1 MGTSAIRT
9 WASAAVPA
17 LGLAGALA
25 SCDREAAVTPL
36 PASSEAPLVERADFF
51 GDPVR
56 SAGQLSPRGDK
67 VAFLAPRDGVMNIW
81 VLSVDAMDDAR
92 PITAADRGVGA
103 PVWAHDNA
111 TILYLAGADLAPGG
125 QLFAV
130 SADGGA
136 PRALTPEGVEAEIVG
151 LSAEDPGA
159 VMVTMRQTDR
169 SWPDLYRVELASG
182 RRTLI
187 YRNGAGGG
195 VSQFLFDSSNRLRLG
210 VRAEPDGDAE
220 LVVRE
225 PGERWRTLFSIPF
238 QDTLSSRLVAIES
251 DSRSFLMLDSS
262 GRDRAALVRVD
273 IDTGAKT
280 VLGESARADVA
291 DVWLDP
297 ATRAPE
303 AYVAEYLRR
312 EWRALDA
319 DAETDLE
326 FLDRQLSG
334 DFEVTSRSAD
344 DARWIV
350 VEQGPMLAPR
360 SYLYDRGE
368 SRRITLLFRHYPAL
382 DQAPLQPM
390 TPVEIA
396 ARDGL
401 TLVSYLTLPIGS
413 DADGDGRPE
422 TPAPLVLLAHDGP
435 WARDSY
441 GYSALH
447 QWLANRGYG
456 ALSVNFRGST
466 GFGTA
471 FLNAGNA
478 AWGGRMQEDLV
489 DAARWAISNGVAEP
503 GRLAIAGVGFG
514 GYSALVGAS
523 HSPGEF
529 RCAASFGAIT
539 NLTAYIEASP
549 RRGELM
555 RRVGDPGTGEGRVA
569 LRDQSPVMRA
579 AQIGAPVLLALGG
592 RDPRASRGDSD
603 QIAQTLRARGV
614 GITYLLFPEEGRT
627 LLQRADR
634 AAFLAVLEHFL
645 GDCLSGR
652 VEPVGTAF
660 EGASMHALQGAVN
673 VPGLNAFARRLPS
686 RPPQS
691 PQASP
696 NAAPAGAPPEPAP
709 PRTGPPS

>member
-1 MGTSAIRT
+1 MPSNA
-9 WASAAVPA
+9 
-17 LGLAGALA
+17 
-25 SCDREAAVTPL
+25 TP
-36 PASSEAPLVERADFF
+36 PMVARADLF

-67 VAFLAPRDGVMNIW
+67 VAFLAPRDGVGNIW

-92 PITAADRGVGA
+92 PITAADRSVGA
-103 PVWAHDNA
+103 PVWAYDNT
-111 TILYLAGADLAPGG
+111 TILYLADEDLAPGG
-125 QLFAV
+125 QLLAV
-130 SADGGA
+130 SADGGES
-136 PRALTPEGVEAEIVG
+136 RALTPAGMGAEIVG
-151 LSAEDPGA
+151 LSAEDPGGA
-159 VMVTMRQTDR
+159 MVTLRQPDR
-169 SWPDLYRVELASG
+169 AWPDLYRIDLASG
-182 RRTLI
+182 RRTLV
-187 YRNGAGGG
+187 YRNDNRRG
-195 VSQFLFDSSNRLRLG
+195 VSQFLFDAGNRLRLG
-210 VRAEPDGDAE
+210 VRAEADGDAE

-238 QDTLSSRLVAIES
+238 QDTLSSRPLSIES
-251 DSRSFLMLDSS
+251 DARSFLMLDSS

-273 IDTGAKT
+273 IDTGVKT

-326 FLDRQLSG
+326 FLNRQLSG

-350 VEQGPMLAPR
+350 VEQGPTLAPR

-368 SRRITLLFRHYPAL
+368 SRRITLLFRHYPSL
-382 DQAPLQPM
+382 EQAPLQPM

-441 GYSALH
+441 GYNPLH
-447 QWLANRGYG
+447 QWLANRGY
-456 ALSVNFRGST
+456 ATLSVNFRGST

-478 AWGGRMQEDLV
+478 AWGGRMQEDLI
-489 DAARWAISNGVAEP
+489 DAAHWAVSNGVAEP
-503 GRLAIAGVGFG
+503 GRLAVAGAGFG
-514 GYSALVGAS
+514 GYSALIGAS

-539 NLTAYIEASP
+539 NLTAYIEAAP
-549 RRGELM
+549 RRGELT
-555 RRVGDPGTGEGRVA
+555 RRIGDPSAGEGRLA

-579 AQIGAPVLLALGG
+579 AQIGAPVLMALGG
-592 RDPRASRGDSD
+592 RDPRASRGDAD
-603 QIAQTLRARGV
+603 QIAQTLHARRIGV
-614 GITYLLFPEEGRT
+614 TYLYFPDEGGT
-627 LLQRADR
+627 LLQPTDR
-634 AAFLAVLEHFL
+634 AAFFAVLEHFF

-660 EGASMHALQGAVN
+660 EGASMQALQGAVN
-673 VPGLNAFARRLPS
+673 VPGLNAFARRTAP
-686 RPPQS
+686 RPQHAPEVS
-691 PQASP
+691 T
-696 NAAPAGAPPEPAP
+696 NAAPAVAPAEPAP
-709 PRTGPPS
+709 TRTGPPS